1 MQMHHYQRKES
12 NMPALLPA
20 GVSIAIPGI
29 VVLVIVVLLVLW
41 LVF

>member
-1 MQMHHYQRKES
+1 MS
-12 NMPALLPA
+12 PAVTALFPL

-29 VVLVIVVLLVLW
+29 IVVIIVVILILW